1 MYSVTSVVFCGEIT
15 FINVPLFFLPLSNSL
30 NPQESSR
37 LGAIL
42 RFFFKSVSGDIT
54 PLMDE
59 ENPYE
64 IYTTGIN
71 TTHPR
76 YFLAFTD
83 SNKVKRWM
91 EIDKALFDAFN
102 EFELDD
108 LSFFNEVDR
117 HYERSE
123 VTEATLNRRAA
134 KPQESV
140 EEIVSQQ
147 MERDKLHRAIAQLP
161 EKQRRRLVLYYFGEF
176 TYEQIADMEGCKHPA
191 VMKSISSALK
201 KLKNFLS
208 GEVTI

>member
-1 MYSVTSVVFCGEIT
+1 MDGSHPKNID
-15 FINVPLFFLPLSNSL
+15 PRPK
-30 NPQESSR
+30 R
-37 LGAIL
+37 
-42 RFFFKSVSGDIT
+42 RR
-54 PLMDE
+54 DE

-91 EIDKALFDAFN
+91 EIDKTLFDAFN

-123 VTEATLNRRAA
+123 VTEATLKRRA
-134 KPQESV
+134 E
-140 EEIVSQQ
+140 
-147 MERDKLHRAIAQLP
+147 LHRAIAQLP

>member
-1 MYSVTSVVFCGEIT
+1 MDGGHPKNID
-15 FINVPLFFLPLSNSL
+15 PRPK
-30 NPQESSR
+30 R
-37 LGAIL
+37 
-42 RFFFKSVSGDIT
+42 RR
-54 PLMDE
+54 DE

-71 TTHPR
+71 TTNPR

-83 SNKVKRWM
+83 SNKVKQWM
-91 EIDKALFDAFN
+91 EIDKTLFDAFN

-134 KPQESV
+134 KPQKSV

-147 MERDKLHRAIAQLP
+147 MEMDKLHRAIAQLP

-176 TYEQIADMEGCKHPA
+176 TYEQIANMEGCKHPA

-201 KLKNFLS
+201 KLINFLS

>member
-1 MYSVTSVVFCGEIT
+1 MDGSHPKNID
-15 FINVPLFFLPLSNSL
+15 PRPK
-30 NPQESSR
+30 R
-37 LGAIL
+37 
-42 RFFFKSVSGDIT
+42 RR
-54 PLMDE
+54 DE

-71 TTHPR
+71 TTPPR

-91 EIDKALFDAFN
+91 EIDKTLFDAFN

-123 VTEATLNRRAA
+123 MTEATLSRRAA

-147 MERDKLHRAIAQLP
+147 MEMDKLHRAIAQLP

>member
-1 MYSVTSVVFCGEIT
+1 MDGGHPKNID
-15 FINVPLFFLPLSNSL
+15 PRPK
-30 NPQESSR
+30 R
-37 LGAIL
+37 
-42 RFFFKSVSGDIT
+42 RR
-54 PLMDE
+54 DE

-147 MERDKLHRAIAQLP
+147 MERDKLS
-161 EKQRRRLVLYYFGEF
+161 
-176 TYEQIADMEGCKHPA
+176 D
-191 VMKSISSALK
+191 
-201 KLKNFLS
+201 
-208 GEVTI
+208 

>member
-1 MYSVTSVVFCGEIT
+1 MDGGHPKNID
-15 FINVPLFFLPLSNSL
+15 PRPK
-30 NPQESSR
+30 R
-37 LGAIL
+37 
-42 RFFFKSVSGDIT
+42 RR
-54 PLMDE
+54 DE

-91 EIDKALFDAFN
+91 EIDKALVDAFN

-147 MERDKLHRAIAQLP
+147 MEVDKLHRAIAQLP

-176 TYEQIADMEGCKHPA
+176 TYEQIADMEGCKFQVIA
-191 VMKSISSALK
+191 KSIKTAEKNLK
-201 KLKNFLS
+201 KFLTE
-208 GEVTI
+208 G

>member
-1 MYSVTSVVFCGEIT
+1 MADSHP
-15 FINVPLFFLPLSNSL
+15 NNLDPRPK
-30 NPQESSR
+30 R
-37 LGAIL
+37 
-42 RFFFKSVSGDIT
+42 RR
-54 PLMDE
+54 DE
-59 ENPYE
+59 ESPYE
-64 IYTTGIN
+64 IYSAGIN
-71 TTHPR
+71 TDHPR
-76 YFLAFTD
+76 FYLFFKGCD
-83 SNKVKRWM
+83 GVKRWM

-117 HYERSE
+117 HYEKSE

-140 EEIVSQQ
+140 EETVSQR
-147 MERDKLHRAIAQLP
+147 MEVDKLHQAIAHLP

-201 KLKNFLS
+201 KLKIFCPGRLQFS
-208 GEVTI
+208 V

>member
-1 MYSVTSVVFCGEIT
+1 M
-15 FINVPLFFLPLSNSL
+15 
-30 NPQESSR
+30 
-37 LGAIL
+37 
-42 RFFFKSVSGDIT
+42 
-54 PLMDE
+54 
-59 ENPYE
+59 
-64 IYTTGIN
+64 
-71 TTHPR
+71 
-76 YFLAFTD
+76 
-83 SNKVKRWM
+83 
-91 EIDKALFDAFN
+91 
-102 EFELDD
+102 
-108 LSFFNEVDR
+108 
-117 HYERSE
+117 
-123 VTEATLNRRAA
+123 TEATLSRRAA